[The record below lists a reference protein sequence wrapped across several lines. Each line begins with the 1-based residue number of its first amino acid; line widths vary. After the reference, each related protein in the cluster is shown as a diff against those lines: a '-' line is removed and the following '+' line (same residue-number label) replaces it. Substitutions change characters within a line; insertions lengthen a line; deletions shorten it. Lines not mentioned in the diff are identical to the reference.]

1 MTMSASICSSHLCPF
16 PVTQDP
22 NPRAHRPFTTLP
34 FDSAC
39 EHASHKSHGGSSPR
53 ETSTATLALIKQGA
67 PRKHYPQSSAP
78 KPSRSELVPL
88 VPRRPKSRP
97 PSPAI
102 SRNGLYARAPSPPH
116 AIAPAG
122 IPEEAAA
129 APAMAT
135 RARLF
140 LPSSKSARDRGEQ
153 TCSASRW
160 SLSRTRNTPHT
171 PPRPPD
177 RHSLIYRLGP
187 L

>member
-39 EHASHKSHGGSSPR
+39 EHASHKSHGGSPR

-116 AIAPAG
+116 AHRTCRNPG
-122 IPEEAAA
+122 G
-129 APAMAT
+129 
-135 RARLF
+135 
-140 LPSSKSARDRGEQ
+140 SC
-153 TCSASRW
+153 CSACHGDESTVVSPEQQECARQG
-160 SLSRTRNTPHT
+160 RTDLLCLALELVAHT
-171 PPRPPD
+171 Q
-177 RHSLIYRLGP
+177 HP
-187 L
+187 LATSKTS